1 MSLTRDFGYPPAM
14 SGAAAAWFA
23 LFLAGALEIVWAYGL
38 KQADGFTRF
47 WPSVGTVAAI
57 GLSFAFMAVALKS
70 IPFGTAYAV
79 WCGIGV
85 AGTVIVGIVAFGEPT
100 TATRLLC
107 VALIATGIIGLKLVG
122 TG

>member
-1 MSLTRDFGYPPAM
+1 MN
-14 SGAAAAWFA
+14 GADAAWFA
-23 LFLAGALEIVWAYGL
+23 LFVAGALEITWAYGL

-57 GLSFAFMAVALKS
+57 ALSYAFMAIALRT

-100 TATRLLC
+100 TAARLLC

>member
-1 MSLTRDFGYPPAM
+1 MN
-14 SGAAAAWFA
+14 GATAAWLA
-23 LFLAGALEIVWAYGL
+23 LFLAGALEIAWAYGL
-38 KQADGFTRF
+38 KHVDGFTRF

-57 GLSFAFMAVALKS
+57 SLSFAFMAVALRS

-100 TATRLLC
+100 TTIRLLC
-107 VALIATGIIGLKLVG
+107 VALIATGIIGLKLAG